1 MQGNCSWK
9 PLASARPGSGI
20 RSQRF
25 PLAGGSLLPPA
36 VARGRAG
43 AEGASAR
50 RRSGEKASRVLG
62 AAVWVLLLAL
72 NPRFSQAWQNL
83 SPSLLLSIG
92 DVGVGEM
99 HAGLALVGSLA
110 ELEGVKEENTD
121 FSLQFLPYSTEYVRG

>member
-1 MQGNCSWK
+1 M
-9 PLASARPGSGI
+9 
-20 RSQRF
+20 
-25 PLAGGSLLPPA
+25 
-36 VARGRAG
+36 
-43 AEGASAR
+43 
-50 RRSGEKASRVLG
+50 
-62 AAVWVLLLAL
+62 LLLVL